1 MCRKQNANECACRLC
16 FPFEVF
22 GAFGQAS
29 FDGGDNGG
37 ISPAPRG
44 RRRSKELGMI
54 NTFCKKP
61 LWECSQTL
69 SAVAQGREP
78 ADLVIKGAKLVNV
91 CTAEIRQNID
101 VAISSGRIA
110 YLGQADHC
118 IGENTQ
124 VIDAQGQY
132 IAPGFLDGH
141 IHVESSMMG
150 AGEYARAVVPHGTTG
165 IYWDPHEVCNVL
177 GLDGVKVMAEDAAR
191 TPLKAMI
198 TTPSCVPAVPGFE
211 DTGSFVGPD
220 DIAETME
227 WPNVVGLGE
236 MMNFPGILAGTDH
249 AHGEVA
255 ETLKA
260 GKIVTGHYS
269 LPETDQGL
277 NAYIAS
283 GVRCCHES
291 TRAEDALA
299 KMRLGMYAQ
308 LRYGS
313 AWKDLPVLAEAL
325 LAKNIDTRFAML
337 VSDDTHPHT
346 LVADGHL
353 DHIVRTAVELGID
366 PITAIQMVTINCA
379 QCFHMDHDLGSI
391 TPGKC
396 ADIVFLDNLE
406 SLQVTRVLIDG
417 EVVAENGQTTFDL
430 PPYQFPA
437 WVTHSMHLGHEI
449 TPDAFAIPAP
459 EGAADGDMV
468 RIRTIEVIPGK
479 VGTFETHVDLPATN
493 GRLESNIDQDVL
505 KTFVFE
511 RHHETGK
518 FGYGFTKGFGIKRGA
533 MASTVAHDAHNLLVV
548 GTNDEDMALAA
559 NTLATCG
566 GGMVVVAD
574 GEVLGL
580 VELPIA
586 GLMDALPA
594 EEMSEK
600 VHALEQTWAEIG
612 CTMPSPF
619 MTMAL
624 IPLACLPELRLT
636 NRGLV
641 DCTTFQF
648 ADLVVQD

>member
-1 MCRKQNANECACRLC
+1 
-16 FPFEVF
+16 
-22 GAFGQAS
+22 
-29 FDGGDNGG
+29 
-37 ISPAPRG
+37 
-44 RRRSKELGMI
+44 MI
-54 NTFCKKP
+54 NNFCKKP
-61 LWECSQTL
+61 LWECSKML
-69 SAVAQGREP
+69 AAVAQGQKP
-78 ADLVIKGAKLVNV
+78 ADVVIRNAKLVNV
-91 CTAEIRQNID
+91 CTAEIQEGID
-101 VAISSGRIA
+101 VAIAQGRIA
-110 YLGQADHC
+110 YLGRAEHC
-118 IGENTQ
+118 IGESTQ

-150 AGEYARAVVPHGTTG
+150 VGEYARAVVPHGTTG
-165 IYWDPHEVCNVL
+165 IYMDPHEICNVL
-177 GLDGVKVMAEDAAR
+177 GLDGVKVMDEDAHR
-191 TPLKAMI
+191 TPLKTMI

-211 DTGSFVGPD
+211 DTGSFVGPED
-220 DIAETME
+220 VAETMS
-227 WPNVVGLGE
+227 WPSVVGLGE
-236 MMNFPGILAGTDH
+236 MMNFPGILGGTDH
-249 AHGEVA
+249 AHGEVGA
-255 ETLKA
+255 TLEA

-269 LPETDQGL
+269 MPETDRGL

-299 KMRLGMYAQ
+299 KMRFGMYAMM
-308 LRYGS
+308 RYGS
-313 AWKDLPVLAEAL
+313 AWKDLPVLAEAVT
-325 LAKNIDTRFAML
+325 AHDIDTRYAVL

-366 PITAIQMVTINCA
+366 PVTAIQMVTINCA
-379 QCFHMDHDLGSI
+379 QCFQMDHDLGSI
-391 TPGKC
+391 APGKC
-396 ADIVFLDNLE
+396 ADIVFLNNLE
-406 SLQVTRVLIDG
+406 ELRVTRVLIDG
-417 EVVAENGQTTFDL
+417 DVVAENGEPTFDL
-430 PPYQFPA
+430 EPFAFPE
-437 WVTHSMHLGHEI
+437 WVTHSMRLGMDI
-449 TPDAFAIPAP
+449 TPETFAVPVP
-459 EGAADGDMV
+459 EGASNTAAH
-468 RIRTIEVIPGK
+468 IRTIEVIPGK
-479 VGTFETHVDLPATN
+479 VGTFETHVDLPVIE
-493 GRLESNIDQDVL
+493 GLLESDTGLDVL

-511 RHHETGK
+511 RHHETGT
-518 FGYGFTKGFGIKRGA
+518 FGYGFVKGFGIKRGA

-559 NTLATCG
+559 NTLAACG

-574 GEVLGL
+574 GQILGL

-594 EEMSEK
+594 EELSAK
-600 VHALEQTWAEIG
+600 VHGLEGAWAEIG

-648 ADLVVQD
+648 ASLLAAQ